1 MQKRIF
7 AIFTICL
14 GLLTACEQADMTTL
28 FNPDDVTF
36 YATNGD
42 IAATKTILQA
52 DGTIQWLP
60 KEEINVFYGNTGSAK
75 FVSDNT
81 EQAGTVAFKGAL
93 TDFSYREGTAF
104 WAVYPYRESHVF
116 TGDAMTVSLPSQQ
129 IALAGSFADDLF
141 VSIARTTDFTLQF
154 YNVCGGIKFCV
165 TEAGVKT
172 VTFQGNGNEPVAGSA
187 KVGFNSEGKPEIIEV
202 TEPVTTI
209 TLTPPDG
216 SHFEKGAWYYIAV
229 WPTALENGY
238 KITLTKEDGTSTI
251 KRNDSP
257 VTVKRAIWGV
267 LENLDKGLVYQLRVP
282 DNEIWYTTT
291 DGKPISLSAEAM
303 EARDILSHDY
313 VGGQGRIVFKETAN
327 AEYLVFHESDNLLS
341 VRLPESVTDIGPA
354 CFFEKTTLETIEMP
368 GVKIIHGTAFQCSGL
383 SGRLLLPEGLV
394 EIQDCAFSRCP
405 NLTEVVIPESLQ
417 RTGCYLFDE
426 TPLKKLVLKPL
437 IPPESNVPRDYFH
450 SNDGRGLDVTY
461 ESLLENNGAVLVET
475 LWHSGGL
482 IYVPEESLSAYQASD
497 VWKEVIQ
504 FITVEGKLP
513 SDCFYSSTDYSRDGE
528 VVTLQKAT
536 VGYGVNL
543 VFLGDGYVDRD
554 LVPGGK
560 YEQRLQD
567 ELENFFAYEP
577 YKTLRNRF
585 NVYQINVVSK
595 NDVYRSPYAVRTFTK
610 DLDWNAMDCYDSIC
624 EQYARKANVSKED
637 PLFMVVLRNKFN
649 TGEADFCESDFRDPG
664 YVAFAYCSDRSNT
677 GDKSTL
683 PHEMGG
689 HGIGRLADEYVGI
702 GLHYEDGPE
711 VLDIMLENNEW
722 GPNVDY
728 NNEPGKVRWSRFL
741 SNPLYSGEGLG
752 VYEGGMVREYDIY
765 RCSENS
771 VMNGFGKYHTSPYW
785 ITSYWFNAPSRE
797 AIYKQVMRISEGP
810 EWKYDYETFVNF
822 DAAGREQA
830 AKAYQ
835 EWKAATDDYWSTHT
849 E

>member
-7 AIFTICL
+7 VIFTICL
-14 GLLTACEQADMTTL
+14 SLLTACEPVDMTTL

-36 YATNGD
+36 YAVNGD
-42 IAATKTILQA
+42 MAATKTILQA

-60 KEEINVFYGNTGSAK
+60 KEEINVFYGDSGSAK

-81 EQAGTVAFKGAL
+81 GQAGTVAFKGAL

-104 WAVYPYRESHVF
+104 WAVYPYRESNVF
-116 TGDAMTVSLPSQQ
+116 AGDAVTVSLPSQQ
-129 IALAGSFADDLF
+129 TAIAGSFADDLF

-154 YNVCGGIKFCV
+154 YNVCGGVKFCV
-165 TEAGVKT
+165 TEADVKT

-216 SHFEKGAWYYIAV
+216 SLFEKGAWYYIAV
-229 WPTALENGY
+229 WPVALESGY
-238 KITLTKEDGTSTI
+238 KITLTKEDGTSTV
-251 KRNDSP
+251 KRNGSP

-267 LENLDKGLVYQLRVP
+267 LENLDQGLTYKARVP

-291 DGKPISLSAEAM
+291 DGKPIRISADAM
-303 EARDILSHDY
+303 EARGIVGNEY
-313 VGGQGRIVFKETAN
+313 VDGKGRIVFKEMAD
-327 AEYLVFHESDNLLS
+327 AEYLIFAEGDNLRS
-341 VRLPESVTDIGPA
+341 VQLPESVTQIGPS
-354 CFFEKTTLETIEMP
+354 CFYNLASLETIEMP
-368 GVKIIHGTAFQCSGL
+368 GVKIIRNQAFQASGL
-383 SGRLLLPEGLV
+383 SGRLQLPEGLV
-394 EIQDCAFSRCP
+394 EIKDLAFSYCQ

-417 RTGCYLFDE
+417 RIGCYLFDQ
-426 TPLKKLVLKPL
+426 TPLKKLELKPL
-437 IPPESNVPRDYFH
+437 IPPESNVPRDYFYH
-450 SNDGRGLDVTY
+450 NIGGALDVTY
-461 ESLLENNGAVLVET
+461 ESLLANSGAVLVET

-528 VVTLQKAT
+528 VVVLQKAT
-536 VGYGVNL
+536 VGRGVNL
-543 VFLGDGYVDRD
+543 VFLGDGYADRD

-560 YEQRLQD
+560 YEQRLQF
-567 ELENFFAYEP
+567 ELENFFEYEP
-577 YKTLRNRF
+577 YKSLRNRF
-585 NVYQINVVSK
+585 NIFQINVVSK
-595 NDVYRSPYAVRTFTK
+595 NDLYRSPYAVRTFTK
-610 DLDWNAMDCYDSIC
+610 DLDWNAMECYDSIC
-624 EQYARKANVSKED
+624 EEYARKTNVPKDE

-649 TGEADFCESDFRDPG
+649 TGEADFCESVFNDPG
-664 YVAFAYCSDRSNT
+664 YMAFAYCSDRSNT
-677 GDKSTL
+677 GDKATV

-689 HGIGRLADEYVGI
+689 HGIGRLADEYNGL
-702 GLHYEDGPE
+702 GLHYEEGQE
-711 VLDIMLENNEW
+711 FLDYQFENTGW
-722 GPNVDY
+722 GPNVDSR
-728 NNEPGKVRWSRFL
+728 NDPEKVRWSRFL
-741 SNPLYSGEGLG
+741 SDSRYSEEGLG
-752 VYEGGMVREYDIY
+752 VYEGGMVYEYGLY

-771 VMNGFGKYHTSPYW
+771 VMNGTGTHHSSPYW
-785 ITSYWFNAPSRE
+785 ITSYWFNAPGRE

-810 EWKYDYETFVNF
+810 EWKYDYETFAEF

-830 AKAYQ
+830 AKAYK
-835 EWKAATDDYWSTHT
+835 EWKTASDEFWGSQT